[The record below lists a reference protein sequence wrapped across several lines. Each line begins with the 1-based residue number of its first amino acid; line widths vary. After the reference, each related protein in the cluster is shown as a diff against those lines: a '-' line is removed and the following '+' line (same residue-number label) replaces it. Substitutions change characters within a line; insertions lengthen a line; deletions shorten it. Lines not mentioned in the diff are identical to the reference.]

1 MHQTNFLQSID
12 NYNLYKHPLL
22 LAEIRLILYHIGK
35 MAEEVKL
42 SVVDEE
48 EVDTVIG
55 SEIEF
60 EGDIESSKSLMIKG
74 KVSGNID
81 CSAELYITEQAEV
94 RSTIHA
100 ATVVIR
106 GKVYGDISADSLIA
120 VLDWGHV
127 EGRLVAPDIYLSP
140 NCVFKGT
147 TVIKS

>member
-1 MHQTNFLQSID
+1 MG
-12 NYNLYKHPLL
+12 
-22 LAEIRLILYHIGK
+22 E
-35 MAEEVKL
+35 EEVKL

-48 EVDTVIG
+48 EVDTVLG

-74 KVSGNID
+74 KISGSIR
-81 CSAELYITEQAEV
+81 CGAELYITEQAEV
-94 RSTIHA
+94 HSNIHA

-127 EGRLVAPDIYLSP
+127 EGSLSAPDIYLSP
-140 NCVFKGT
+140 DCFFKGT
-147 TVIKS
+147 TVFTP